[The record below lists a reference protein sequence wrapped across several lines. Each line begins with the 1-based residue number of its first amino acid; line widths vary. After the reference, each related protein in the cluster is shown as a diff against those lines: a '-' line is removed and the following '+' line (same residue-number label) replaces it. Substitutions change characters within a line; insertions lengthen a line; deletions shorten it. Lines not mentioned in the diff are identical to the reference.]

1 MKKFLFSAM
10 LLSTAGF
17 LTAAPNFTDKF
28 ANGDLGEWHSV
39 QQVGNAGLNMD
50 SAQGK
55 FTFNGFKSPNPKT
68 HPVLVLERKV
78 DECKGDFAASMDL
91 AHITGNNAFMGEV
104 VLQLVGADGTLVAEA
119 GLVDNWVAA
128 RGVMIAH
135 VESVRAKKTPSVSML
150 PYDGQSV
157 FTIERL
163 NGNYIFSLN
172 GKKKLDVAG
181 EAKTVTA
188 VRLRIK
194 QVSYSGNPAQNIPAA
209 VFGTFTVNSIS
220 FEAHNR
226 SGEFSEKPVSKFDP
240 AWRTVTALGAEALKM
255 ESTSDGLKISGF
267 VNENKAR
274 LRATTFVLERKLEAV
289 KGDFTAVLD
298 MIWDQRDAAFF
309 GEVTLRVL
317 DDKGN
322 MLAEIGLRDDW
333 IAYAGRGGYGI
344 NNQKVKPQVELPIK
358 ASGAFIIERRGDVY
372 TLRLRDW
379 KFFEGKGSTAPVA
392 ALQLVFSKTR
402 YAGSDKLPASHF
414 GDFIIRNISFAASTA
429 PLAVKNNT
437 TNKKWEMGEPII
449 WYWAGPDMSEEFAAE
464 LAAAGFNVAFG
475 RNMFDLD
482 IMHKYGIRGMLW
494 MPMNPDT
501 PERVAQL
508 KLWLESVRNHPAMFG
523 VSCGDEPGVGPRMD
537 MAQKRVDFMIEN
549 APELLHFNNMYPF
562 GASNAQL
569 GTPGAPVAAYQAYIE
584 QYCKQLKPQLLSY
597 DHYTF
602 FRKGDRGTYFLN
614 QSIAR
619 KAALA
624 LDIPSMNIVQGAAWA
639 FHWRVPNPQEYRYLA
654 YTSLAYGSQGLSCYV
669 YSYKGHWGSMRD
681 PVTGKTG
688 PLYEEAKVLNREFVA
703 IAKELRPLK
712 SLHPY
717 HTGEIP
723 FGVETLPD
731 DCEFQLEPKLKNFS
745 QGLVEPTESKETAD
759 NVFAMRPPVSGW
771 IVSTFGQNDRA
782 THVLVVNLDYKQTAK
797 STLCAPGKLEKF
809 DAVKRTWS
817 KVNSNRAELVVAP
830 GSGVLL
836 RLEK

>member
-10 LLSTAGF
+10 LLSAAIR
-17 LTAAPNFTDKF
+17 LTAAPNFTDNF
-28 ANGDLGEWHSV
+28 ANGNLGGWHSV
-39 QQVGNAGLNMD
+39 QQIGNDGLIVD

-55 FTFNGFKSPNPKT
+55 LTFSGFKSPNLKT
-68 HPVLVLERKV
+68 HPVLVLERKI
-78 DECKGDFAASMDL
+78 DECIGDFAARMDL
-91 AHITGNNAFMGEV
+91 AHITKDNSFMGEV
-104 VLQLVGADGTLVAEA
+104 TLQLVGADGKLVAEA
-119 GLVDNWVAA
+119 GLVDNWIAG

-135 VESVRAKKTPSVSML
+135 SEPVRPQKTPSVSML

-157 FTIERL
+157 FGIERS
-163 NGNYIFSLN
+163 NGSCIFSLN
-172 GKKKLDVAG
+172 GKTLLDVSG
-181 EAKTVTA
+181 EVKAVTA
-188 VRLRIK
+188 VRLLIK
-194 QVSYSGNPAQNIPAA
+194 QISYGGNPEKNIPAA
-209 VFGTFTVNSIS
+209 AFGTFTVNSIS
-220 FEAHNR
+220 FEAQQR
-226 SGEFSEKPVSKFDP
+226 SGEFSEKPVEKFDS
-240 AWRTVTALGAEALKM
+240 AWRTVTALGAEALKT
-255 ESTSDGLKISGF
+255 ESTSDGLKVSGF

-274 LRATTFVLERKLEAV
+274 LIATTFVLERKLEAV

-309 GEVTLRVL
+309 GEVTLRAL

-333 IAYAGRGGYGI
+333 IAYAGRGGFGI

-358 ASGAFIIERRGDVY
+358 ASGAFIIERRGDIY

-392 ALQLVFSKTR
+392 ALQLVFSKVR
-402 YAGSDKLPASHF
+402 YAGNDKLPASHF
-414 GDFIIRNISFAASTA
+414 GDFIIRSISFSASAA
-429 PLAVKNNT
+429 PLAAKNNAAA
-437 TNKKWEMGEPII
+437 KKWEMGEPII

-475 RNMFDLD
+475 KNMFDLD

-494 MPMNPDT
+494 MPVNPDT

-508 KLWLESVRNHPAMFG
+508 KLWLDSVRNHPAMFG

-569 GTPGAPVAAYQAYIE
+569 GTPGAPVAAYEAYIE

-614 QSIAR
+614 QSMAR

-624 LDIPSMNIVQGAAWA
+624 RNIPSMNIVQGAAWA

-745 QGLVEPTESKETAD
+745 QGLKEPAESKQTED

-771 IVSTFGQNDRA
+771 IVSTFGRDERA
-782 THVLVVNLDYKQTAK
+782 SHVLLVNLDYKQAAK
-797 STLCAPGKLEKF
+797 TTLCAPGKLEKF
-809 DAVKRTWS
+809 DALKRTWS
-817 KVNSNRAELVVAP
+817 KVNSNKAELSVPA